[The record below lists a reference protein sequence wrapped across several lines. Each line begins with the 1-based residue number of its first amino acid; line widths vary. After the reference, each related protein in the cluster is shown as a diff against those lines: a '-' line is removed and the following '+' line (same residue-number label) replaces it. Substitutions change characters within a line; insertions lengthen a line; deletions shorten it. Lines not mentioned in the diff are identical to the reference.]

1 MLTTNKGLERIAMTH
16 TNVTDS
22 GAQLILNALQANAT
36 LQSIDVSNNMAMDKS
51 WTKLLN
57 HVCKGKAKS

>member
-1 MLTTNKGLERIAMTH
+1 MTH